1 MSLSIISNYDE
12 SRDCQKIS
20 LKGEIDLD
28 TAEQFRSELKKVTE
42 QKIMDIVIDMSQLDY
57 IDSSGLGILIGTL
70 KKLKTQN
77 KDIYLNSLKDNV
89 KKVFTI
95 TGLDKIFLMEV

>member
-70 KKLKTQN
+70 KRLKTQN
-77 KDIYLNSLKDNV
+77 KGIYLNSLKDNV

>member
-1 MSLSIISNYDE
+1 MNVE
-12 SRDCQKIS
+12 SSFDF
-20 LKGEIDLD
+20 LTIDLD

-70 KKLKTQN
+70 KRLKTQN